1 MENFDQQ
8 LINLIASEVETREKE
23 TQSQA
28 IIKNVLS
35 AGTNFFHT
43 PEGKC
48 YAEIKNNTHL
58 ENWPITSKNFKNYLR
73 RLFYEKYQKPPNNQA
88 LQDALGVLE
97 AKALFDAPE
106 KEVFL
111 RVAGDNE
118 HILIDMGDENWSV
131 IEVTATGYEVKN
143 LTHSPFRRGSGIL
156 PLPFPQEGNIELLKY
171 FVNVEEKDFILLV
184 SWLLQCFNPVG
195 SYPILVL
202 QGEQGTAKSTT
213 SKVLRDLIDP
223 CTAPLR
229 SVPREERDVWVA
241 TIHNWILAF
250 DNLSGIPCWL
260 SDVLCRVSTGA
271 GSAGRTLYTDED
283 ETTIVARRPI
293 IVNGIDDITSRNDFL
308 DRSIILYLP
317 PIPEEKRKP
326 EAEFW
331 KEFEIAKPKILGA
344 LLNAVSAG
352 LRNNIKLNRIP
363 RMADFALW
371 SCACCEVLPWNAEEF
386 LDVYEGNRKGTIEQ
400 AIEFDAFSCA
410 VRNFTVE
417 RKEWTGTAQ
426 ELLDILS
433 PTVSEA
439 VKRSKA
445 WPSSPRGVSGRL
457 RRSATFLR
465 QVGVEVEFSREA
477 TVNRRRL
484 IRLSMK
490 TTVQTVQSVQNA
502 STTGFLDWTVEN
514 KNEPTVQEPSN
525 KKVASKAILDDMDD
539 MDGRIHSKSKGEN
552 PDLWPT
558 CLECKRKVPE
568 VNNSGLCGDCEIAE
582 TPKKEVEI

>member
-1 MENFDQQ
+1 MENIDEQ

-23 TQSQA
+23 TQAQA
-28 IIKNVLS
+28 IIKCVLN
-35 AGTNFFHT
+35 AGVTFFHT

-48 YAEIKNNTHL
+48 YGEIKNGTHS
-58 ENWPITSKNFKNYLR
+58 ENWLIASKNFKSYLR

-88 LQDALGVLE
+88 LQDAIGVLE

-111 RVAGDNE
+111 RVAGDRE
-118 HILIDMGDENWSV
+118 HILIDMGNEDWSI

-143 LTHSPFRRGSGIL
+143 LVHLLFRRGSGAL
-156 PLPFPQEGNIELLKY
+156 PLPFPQDGDIRLLKD

-241 TIHNWILAF
+241 TIHNWVLAF
-250 DNLSGIPCWL
+250 DNLSGIPSWL
-260 SDVLCRVSTGA
+260 SDALCRVSTGA
-271 GSAGRTLYTDED
+271 GSAGRTLYTDEE
-283 ETTIVARRPI
+283 ETAIIARRPI
-293 IVNGIDDITSRNDFL
+293 IVNGIDDVTARNDFL
-308 DRSIILYLP
+308 DRAIILYLP
-317 PIPEEKRKP
+317 PIPEEKRKS
-326 EAEFW
+326 ELEFW
-331 KEFEIAKPKILGA
+331 KEFEKVKPKILGA

-352 LRNNIKLNRIP
+352 LRNDIKLNKIP

-371 SCACCEVLPWNAEEF
+371 SCACCEALPWNAEEF
-386 LDVYEGNRKGTIEQ
+386 LEVYEGNRKGTIEQ
-400 AIEFDAFSCA
+400 AIDFDAFSCA
-410 VRNFTVE
+410 IRNFIAE
-417 RKEWTGTAQ
+417 KKEWVGTAQ
-426 ELLDILS
+426 ELLNILS

-445 WPSSPRGVSGRL
+445 WPSSPRSVSSRL

-465 QVGVEVEFSREA
+465 QVGIETEFFRE
-477 TVNRRRL
+477 TTTTRNRL
-484 IRLSMK
+484 IRLRVQ
-490 TTVQTVQSVQNA
+490 TTVQTVQTVQNA
-502 STTGFLDWTVEN
+502 STTGFLGWTQN
-514 KNEPTVQEPSN
+514 YTNEFCVQFASNEKVPSE
-525 KKVASKAILDDMDD
+525 ATLDDMDD
-539 MDGRIHSKSKGEN
+539 MDAKIHPQSKS
-552 PDLWPT
+552 
-558 CLECKRKVPE
+558 
-568 VNNSGLCGDCEIAE
+568 
-582 TPKKEVEI
+582 KKEVEL